1 MSANTTRE
9 EYFFKKINLKFQNTG
24 GWEGKI
30 MLNPRRDTGKTVN
43 YIHAK
48 SFQQRV
54 PRKKLHSLC
63 VQLYPTDII

>member
-54 PRKKLHSLC
+54 PRKKTP
-63 VQLYPTDII
+63 QLVCTAVPN